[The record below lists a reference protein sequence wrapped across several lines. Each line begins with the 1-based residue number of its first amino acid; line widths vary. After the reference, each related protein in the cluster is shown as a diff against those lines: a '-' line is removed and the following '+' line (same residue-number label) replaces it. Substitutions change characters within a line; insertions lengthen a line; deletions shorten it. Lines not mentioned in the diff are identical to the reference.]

1 MCFLLLTRYTIVN
14 QLIMYHDILL
24 ELCVLYIYSCTQ
36 EKVIHH
42 KNTDAS
48 TDYHL
53 CFTRVIYLVS
63 LLSEIRNMY
72 LYVYYTLSCALGFI
86 DLSTSILIGRSNNTR
101 CRPVVHSGQESLV
114 CREGRN
120 NLLVD
125 FIIIF
130 SLTITCVIFMFDDVP
145 FDISVTY
152 GDVFECSSPYNF
164 RTTHSEQA
172 ATVLISMTV
181 WMGLNQ
187 LIIALFYQYDNFIL
201 SMCIADLHLICYSY
215 SLFYNIV
222 YLSFP
227 VANKI
232 KFKLYIKVPYLYI
245 ITCDMSCLL
254 YIVYAMV
261 LSNYMK
267 YG

>member
-1 MCFLLLTRYTIVN
+1 
-14 QLIMYHDILL
+14 MYHDILL

-42 KNTDAS
+42 KNTNTS

-72 LYVYYTLSCALGFI
+72 FCVYYTLSCALGFI
-86 DLSTSILIGRSNNTR
+86 DLSTSILIGRSNYTR

-114 CREGRN
+114 CREGRY

-125 FIIIF
+125 LIIIF
-130 SLTITCVIFMFDDVP
+130 SLTINCVIFMFDDVP

-152 GDVFECSSPYNF
+152 GDVSECSSPYNF
-164 RTTHSEQA
+164 RTIHSEHV

-201 SMCIADLHLICYSY
+201 SMCSVDLHLICHSY
-215 SLFYNIV
+215 SLFHNIA
-222 YLSFP
+222 YLNFLWLT
-227 VANKI
+227 
-232 KFKLYIKVPYLYI
+232 KLNSNFILRFHIY
-245 ITCDMSCLL
+245 TCDMSVYFIL
-254 YIVYAMV
+254 YMRWCFQTI
-261 LSNYMK
+261 
-267 YG
+267 